1 MRILV
6 VEDDAPLSEALHQT
20 LKLSGYAV
28 DRVNNGTSADHALKD
43 GVFDLLILD
52 LGLPKLDGH
61 EVLKRLRARNSP
73 LPVLIL
79 SACNDPEE
87 KVRGLDLG
95 ADDYLAKP
103 FSVKELGA
111 RVRALLRRG
120 QHGSATQV
128 LRAGVCYDSVARTAT
143 MDGKPLELSTREV
156 SIFEVLFNH
165 FGRAV
170 SKEQLLERLYSY
182 DDGAGYNAIEVYV
195 HRLRKKLEG
204 SSMTVKTLYG
214 RGYQLDHRE
223 GRLL

>member
-6 VEDDAPLSEALHQT
+6 VEDDAPLSEALQQT

-52 LGLPKLDGH
+52 LGLPKLDGN

-87 KVRGLDLG
+87 KARGLDLG

-128 LRAGVCYDSVARTAT
+128 FRAGVCYDSVARTAT
-143 MDGKPLELSTREV
+143 MDGKSLELSTREV
-156 SIFEVLFNH
+156 SLFEVLFNH

-182 DDGAGYNAIEVYV
+182 DDGAGLNAIEVYV

-204 SSMTVKTLYG
+204 SSITVKTLYG

-223 GRLL
+223 

>member
-28 DRVNNGTSADHALKD
+28 DRVNNGASADHALKD

-79 SACNDPEE
+79 SACDDPEE
-87 KVRGLDLG
+87 KARGLDLG

-120 QHGSATQV
+120 QHGSATQIS
-128 LRAGVCYDSVARTAT
+128 RAGVCYDSVARTAAI
-143 MDGKPLELSTREV
+143 DGKPLELSTREV

-204 SSMTVKTLYG
+204 SSMAVKTLYG

-223 GRLL
+223 G

>member
-28 DRVNNGTSADHALKD
+28 DRVNNGASADHALKD

-79 SACNDPEE
+79 SACDDPEE
-87 KVRGLDLG
+87 KARGLDLG

-120 QHGSATQV
+120 QHGSATQIS
-128 LRAGVCYDSVARTAT
+128 RAGVCYDSVARTAAI
-143 MDGKPLELSTREV
+143 DGKPLELSTREV

-165 FGRAV
+165 FGRPV
-170 SKEQLLERLYSY
+170 SKEQLLEQLYSY

-204 SSMTVKTLYG
+204 SSMAVKTLYG

-223 GRLL
+223 G

>member
-6 VEDDAPLSEALHQT
+6 VEDDAALSEALHQT

-28 DRVNNGTSADHALKD
+28 DRVNNGASADHALKD

-61 EVLKRLRARNSP
+61 EVLKRLRTRNSP

-79 SACNDPEE
+79 SACDDPEE
-87 KVRGLDLG
+87 KARGLDLG

-128 LRAGVCYDSVARTAT
+128 FRAGVCYDSVARTAT
-143 MDGKPLELSTREV
+143 MDDKPLELSTREV

-182 DDGAGYNAIEVYV
+182 DDGVGLNAIEVYV

-223 GRLL
+223 

>member
-6 VEDDAPLSEALHQT
+6 VEDDAALSEALHQT

-28 DRVNNGTSADHALKD
+28 DRVNNGASADHALKD

-61 EVLKRLRARNSP
+61 EVLKRLRTRNSP

-79 SACNDPEE
+79 SACDDPEE
-87 KVRGLDLG
+87 KARGLDLG

-128 LRAGVCYDSVARTAT
+128 FRAGVCYDSVARTAT
-143 MDGKPLELSTREV
+143 MDDKPLELSTREV

-182 DDGAGYNAIEVYV
+182 DDGAGLNAIEVYV

-204 SSMTVKTLYG
+204 SSITVKTLYG

-223 GRLL
+223 

>member
-28 DRVNNGTSADHALKD
+28 DRINNGASADHALKD

-79 SACNDPEE
+79 SACDDPEE
-87 KVRGLDLG
+87 KARGLDLG

-128 LRAGVCYDSVARTAT
+128 FRAGVCYDSVARTAT

-170 SKEQLLERLYSY
+170 SKEQLLEQLYSY

-204 SSMTVKTLYG
+204 SSMVVKTLYG

-223 GRLL
+223 G

>member
-28 DRVNNGTSADHALKD
+28 DRVNNGASADHALKD

-87 KVRGLDLG
+87 KARGLDLG

-128 LRAGVCYDSVARTAT
+128 FRAGVCYDSVARTAT

-182 DDGAGYNAIEVYV
+182 DDGAGLNAIEVYV

-204 SSMTVKTLYG
+204 SSITVKTLYG
-214 RGYQLDHRE
+214 RGYQIDYRE
-223 GRLL
+223 G

>member
-28 DRVNNGTSADHALKD
+28 DRVNNGASADHALKD

-120 QHGSATQV
+120 QHGSATQIS
-128 LRAGVCYDSVARTAT
+128 RAGVCYDSVARTAAI
-143 MDGKPLELSTREV
+143 DGKPLELSTREV

-204 SSMTVKTLYG
+204 SSMAVKTLYG

-223 GRLL
+223 